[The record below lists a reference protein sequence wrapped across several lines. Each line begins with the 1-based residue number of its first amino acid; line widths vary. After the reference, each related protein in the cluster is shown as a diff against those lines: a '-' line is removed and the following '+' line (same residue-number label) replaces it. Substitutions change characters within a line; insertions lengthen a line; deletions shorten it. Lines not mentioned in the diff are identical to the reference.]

1 MKTNQNLDNAQNTA
15 PNSAV
20 CAPNATAAVFN
31 SDTVDSTAEGARS
44 TAQKND
50 VKEGKKNKRKLS
62 RFDLD
67 LSARFYPVISTKKA
81 QSLYCMAA
89 ILKDEV
95 NSALLEEAANQIMD
109 RFPTYKVRL
118 RKGYSW
124 HFFEENTEKVKI
136 FEIDNVMLR
145 PIDPNVTNGYLF
157 RISCGSNKVKLD
169 MFHALTDGNGAMLFL
184 KTLLMRYRELQGV
197 VFSEGEGIDIMQT
210 PHPEEI
216 EDSFTQNYKP
226 IPMSEMNLKGMLGGV
241 PMRLSGTPVDD
252 GYLISMGTAK
262 IADILVKAKAL
273 GVSFTSYIAGL
284 IAYTITEVEQS
295 EQPIV
300 VMIPVNLRKLFP
312 SKTLRNFVTF
322 IRIIIKP
329 KDCVTLEDFVREA
342 DKQLKEK
349 STKSKMEAF
358 ISTTVRA
365 QANFIMRIV
374 PLFLKTFF
382 IRLGKFFT
390 RSRQTIIFSNLGRIE
405 VPEEVGLEKFVF
417 HMNASKY
424 NAQNIGAVSVG
435 ENVTFAF
442 TRAIKETTL
451 TRRFFDNLQ
460 KQGVAVDTKEE
471 SAYGDGVYYYTD
483 ESIGKT
489 KANKKQGKNNQT
501 L

>member
-1 MKTNQNLDNAQNTA
+1 MKTNINSDNPQNNA
-15 PNSAV
+15 PNTAV
-20 CAPNATAAVFN
+20 CAPNASAVGFD
-31 SDTVDSTAEGARS
+31 SDKAMAEDARAD
-44 TAQKND
+44 AQQND
-50 VKEGKKNKRKLS
+50 VNEGKKKKRKLS
-62 RFDLD
+62 RFELD

-89 ILKDEV
+89 ILKDDV
-95 NSALLEEAANQIMD
+95 DIAVLEDAANQIMD

-124 HFFEENTEKVKI
+124 HFFEENTEKVKV

-197 VFSEGEGIDIMQT
+197 VFDDGEGIDILQT
-210 PHPEEI
+210 PLQEEI

-241 PMRLSGTPVDD
+241 PMRLTGTPVDD

-262 IADILVKAKAL
+262 ITDILKIAKEM

-284 IAYTITEVEQS
+284 IAYTITELEQS

-300 VMIPVNLRKLFP
+300 IMIPVNLRKMFP

-322 IRIIIKP
+322 IRIVIKP
-329 KDCVTLEDFVREA
+329 KDCVSLEDFVRVA
-342 DKQLKEK
+342 DEQLKEK
-349 STKSKMEAF
+349 SSKSKMEAF

-390 RSRQTIIFSNLGRIE
+390 RSRQTIIFSNLGRID
-405 VPEEVGLEKFVF
+405 VPEKLGLDKFVF

-451 TRRFFDNLQ
+451 TRGFFDNLQ
-460 KQGVAVDTKEE
+460 KQGVAIDTKEE

-483 ESIGKT
+483 ESIGKN
-489 KANKKQGKNNQT
+489 KADKKQNKNN
-501 L
+501 